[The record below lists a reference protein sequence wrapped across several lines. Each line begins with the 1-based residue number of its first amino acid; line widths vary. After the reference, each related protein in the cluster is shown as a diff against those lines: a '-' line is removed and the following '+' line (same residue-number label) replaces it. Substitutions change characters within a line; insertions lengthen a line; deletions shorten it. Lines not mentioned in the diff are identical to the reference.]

1 MQAGGSGESQALISR
16 FGEGESARGYRNSFQ
31 AEMGTEETFIVK
43 SSASGR
49 LNYLSCVYDQRLSS
63 KYTTQAFSAHTKDA
77 VTFEVADADANTR
90 VWQIGDAETV
100 LSELPG
106 ELNGT
111 TYNAYAADG
120 SKRFVLVDV
129 TKTYDSP
136 EVCLLYTSPSPRDT
150 R

>member
-1 MQAGGSGESQALISR
+1 MISDFR
-16 FGEGESARGYRNSFQ
+16 PNIQPKYFQ
-31 AEMGTEETFIVK
+31 PI
-43 SSASGR
+43 
-49 LNYLSCVYDQRLSS
+49 Q
-63 KYTTQAFSAHTKDA
+63 KDA

-136 EVCLLYTSPSPRDT
+136 EVVGAVANQDLHADT
-150 R
+150 ACDYVIIVAASQTYGAGRTIG